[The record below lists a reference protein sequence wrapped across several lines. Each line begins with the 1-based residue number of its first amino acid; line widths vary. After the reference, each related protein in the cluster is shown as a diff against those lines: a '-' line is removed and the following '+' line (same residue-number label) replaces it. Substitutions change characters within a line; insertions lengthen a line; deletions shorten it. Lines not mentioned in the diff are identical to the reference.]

1 MKNNPQSGPIRAL
14 SDEALKQI
22 LNQIMAA
29 RDAGKEYSEI
39 LPGIKSLWPEGQAPK
54 DSNNLAKFTSMM
66 ANSPRGPAEFKK
78 WYVNR
83 RRRAS
88 GLDPRP
94 DKPKAPPVKKPEP
107 TKPQQPPAT
116 PAEPMI
122 PKGLVKAQL
131 RELFASSRQLV
142 KLGAM
147 EPDAVF
153 DMALTYLDKL

>member
-1 MKNNPQSGPIRAL
+1 
-14 SDEALKQI
+14 
-22 LNQIMAA
+22 MAA

-39 LPGIKSLWPEGQAPK
+39 LPEIKSLWPEGQAPK
-54 DSNNLAKFTSMM
+54 DSNNLAKFTSMV

-94 DKPKAPPVKKPEP
+94 DKPKAPPIKAPEP
-107 TKPQQPPAT
+107 SKPQQPAT
-116 PAEPMI
+116 SAEPMI
-122 PKGLVKAQL
+122 PKSLVKAQL